1 MSLFF
6 ENLTNKQ
13 TLKVQISHYS
23 ALLEPNLLQTA
34 FQPTLIRFPYHWVCD
49 IKKEKP
55 NINYK
60 KKKKNEYKTKAE
72 PKQAAT
78 KRQRPLETAQ
88 RVACELNRYTIN
100 DTEPITCDTVP
111 NLFLACSLDPHSDPL
126 LPRTHLPK
134 APRAT
139 CTERERVYSC
149 SMSVGGCV
157 WVAACVGHVSGCHHQ
172 RQRQRQSE
180 RQPQQRNTRR
190 YWLLGD
196 AAEKTSKG
204 AASANKTQ
212 IWRTSELLSGL
223 PMLPTNATQRH
234 ETNR

>member
-1 MSLFF
+1 MR
-6 ENLTNKQ
+6 
-13 TLKVQISHYS
+13 H
-23 ALLEPNLLQTA
+23 
-34 FQPTLIRFPYHWVCD
+34 
-49 IKKEKP
+49 KKGKAKYW
-55 NINYK
+55 IQ

-172 RQRQRQSE
+172 RQRQSE

-190 YWLLGD
+190 YWLLGV
-196 AAEKTSKG
+196 AAEKNLQRRRIRKQNTNLENVG
-204 AASANKTQ
+204 TLVRAANAAHQ
-212 IWRTSELLSGL
+212 R
-223 PMLPTNATQRH
+223 NATTRD
-234 ETNR
+234 E